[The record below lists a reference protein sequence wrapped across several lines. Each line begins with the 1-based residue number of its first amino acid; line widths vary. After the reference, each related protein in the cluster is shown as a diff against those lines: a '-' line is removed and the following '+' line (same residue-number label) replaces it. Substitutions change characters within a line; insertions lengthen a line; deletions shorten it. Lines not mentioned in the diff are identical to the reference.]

1 MANPNTWKNGIIL
14 EPFEVEASG
23 LTVRGTLERP
33 LDERGLP
40 VILAPGWSEGQVALS
55 SLRHVF
61 ATMGRPAITLEPPR
75 DFGGHLFDA
84 GNQRARNIHAV
95 IKRLRQ
101 EYGYDL
107 FDIVAHSMG
116 GIDTVGAA
124 KVDGDKM
131 NHVILA
137 GSAGLI
143 EGDTPLAI
151 LARLTGS
158 IAREE
163 SHHLLSVSELKMAAH
178 GLWNVSSNLV
188 RSVSEGLH
196 ASTTDIRTEI
206 TALGQEGLAVTRMQF
221 ASDGVFPL
229 DRVEESMAGHNHH
242 NKHIFH
248 LPHAGHN
255 ATAHH
260 PQEVAEAVLRIT
272 GSESAAA

>member
-1 MANPNTWKNGIIL
+1 MANPNTWQNGIIL

-23 LTVRGTLERP
+23 LVVRATIERP

-40 VILAPGWSEGQVALS
+40 VILAPGWSEGQVALTK
-55 SLRHVF
+55 LRHAFVV
-61 ATMGRPAITLEPPR
+61 MGRAAITLEPPR

-84 GNQRARNIHAV
+84 GNQRARNIHAI
-95 IKRLRQ
+95 IKKLRTD
-101 EYGYDL
+101 YGYDL

-131 NHVILA
+131 HHVVLA

-143 EGDTPLAI
+143 EDDTPLAI

-163 SHHLLSVSELKMAAH
+163 AHHLLSVSELKMAAH

-196 ASTTDIRTEI
+196 ASTTDIRGDI
-206 TALGQEGLAVTRMQF
+206 TALGREGLAVTRLQF
-221 ASDGVFPL
+221 ESDGVFPL
-229 DRVEESMAGHNHH
+229 HKVEQSMTGHNHH
-242 NKHIFH
+242 NRHTFH

-260 PQEVAEAVLRIT
+260 PQEVAAAVLQIT
-272 GSESAAA
+272 SDESVAA